1 MAELEEE
8 ELEGAEE
15 EDLSAAAPSASG
27 HRLPDQQILPGPLG
41 LVLLPA
47 CGSMLWRLQQWHPT
61 PPHTQAFSQP
71 GCPPSHSKPHASFTG
86 TQMAAGWRRALTCP
100 KTKAAYQAP
109 GGDGGRVGVQSQSM
123 PWKLSQALPNL
134 TPIVSPPREPDVCTN
149 WTVDPGQGRSWFVG
163 QQTCQAL
170 GWGRVKLPDEE

>member
-41 LVLLPA
+41 LVLL
-47 CGSMLWRLQQWHPT
+47 SVLWFDALEAVAVASHPT
-61 PPHTQAFSQP
+61 THPALLPT
-71 GCPPSHSKPHASFTG
+71 GCPPSHPKPRASFKASR
-86 TQMAAGWRRALTCP
+86 MAAGWRRALTCP

-123 PWKLSQALPNL
+123 PWKLPEALSNL
-134 TPIVSPPREPDVCTN
+134 TPMNSPPREPDVRKLNYRPRAREEMVCGPAN
-149 WTVDPGQGRSWFVG
+149 LPGAPLGQGEAAR
-163 QQTCQAL
+163 
-170 GWGRVKLPDEE
+170 